1 MCVYG
6 EVGAFQVSVLMG
18 QARPAVV
25 GWSSGLGVF
34 SALIRYHPLLKE
46 LEPCTIPSSCSL
58 EKCYWGQRRD
68 GSRVISPAALSGALG
83 FLGATVPCL
92 ALDLGD
98 F

>member
-1 MCVYG
+1 MYG

-18 QARPAVV
+18 QARSAVV

-34 SALIRYHPLLKE
+34 SAHIRYHPLLHHPQQLVPGE
-46 LEPCTIPSSCSL
+46 MLLGTEGLAAGPSPL
-58 EKCYWGQRRD
+58 L
-68 GSRVISPAALSGALG
+68 PFPGALG
-83 FLGATVPCL
+83 FLGATVSCL